1 MKHISP
7 QLRRCTVERKDGSFC
22 DSQGMPEAPFPIC
35 GFHAR
40 KLYGFLVEVMN
51 EALFL
56 PSKPE
61 DKPGGA
67 NWTAREA
74 DHKKAVQAQ
83 SVVYYVR
90 IHNYIKIGY
99 TTNVRARMSQLR
111 VDSLSD
117 VLATEPGGKDL
128 ELSRHKQ
135 FADLRIGARENFK
148 ADKRLMAHIEAVR
161 DFHGE
166 PNITT
171 YVPRYLPSR

>member
-1 MKHISP
+1 MKNSSSI
-7 QLRRCTVERKDGSFC
+7 LTRCTVERMDGTFC
-22 DSQGMPEAPFPIC
+22 DSPVMPEAPITVC

-40 KLYGFLVEVMN
+40 KFYKWIQEVMN
-51 EALFL
+51 DALYL
-56 PSKPE
+56 PRRPE

-111 VDSLSD
+111 ADVSD

-148 ADKRLMAHIEAVR
+148 ADKRLMAHIEAVK

-171 YVPRYLPSR
+171 YVPNYPLPR